1 MDNSSHF
8 SKAFEVIKHWDCLP
22 NDAVV
27 SAKVGA
33 LLLGCAERTIRY
45 SMQDLPRVQISEGRY
60 GFRVGDLRRI
70 ARTSTGR
77 AVIVAGGAR

>member
-1 MDNSSHF
+1 MNDLAL
-8 SKAFEVIKHWDCLP
+8 SKSFEIIRRWDSLP
-22 NDAVV
+22 DDAVV

-45 SMQDLPRVQISEGRY
+45 GMQDLPRVQISEGRY

-70 ARTSTGR
+70 VRTSAGR